1 MPTVGEGHYTYEVV
15 PSWPNVP
22 KYWSLGMASDGAVNS
37 KDEVHIFSRGL
48 HPLTIWTPEGD
59 FISSWGEGHFS
70 ANPHGIYI
78 APNDNVWLVDRDF
91 HIATEYTPSGDELR
105 TFGEKL
111 APSPSFVGEPFNM
124 PSGLAIAPDGNIFV
138 SDGYGGHRVHKF
150 SPEGELLLSWGRQG
164 TRPGEFA
171 LLHNLWVDSRG
182 RVLICDRENH
192 RIQVFDGKGRFE
204 TQWCDN
210 LHRPCALYMETLDN
224 GAKPVCYIG
233 ELGPGASQNGAYP
246 NIGHRIVIRDADGI
260 ELGRFGD
267 PIMGEGPGQFI
278 APHGICLDSNRNLYV
293 AEVSWT
299 IMGWRLDPP
308 REMRSLQKLVKLD

>member
-1 MPTVGEGHYTYEVV
+1 MTTVGEGDYAYEVV
-15 PSWPNVP
+15 PTWPNVP
-22 KYWSLGMASDGAVNS
+22 KYWTLGMASDGAVNS

-48 HPLTIWTPEGD
+48 HPLTIWTTDGD

-91 HIATEYTPSGDELR
+91 HIATEYTPSGEELR

-171 LLHNLWVDSRG
+171 LLHNLWVDSRS

-192 RIQVFDGKGRFE
+192 RIQLFDDVGNYLDEWVDLIAPGDIWIRDDVVYVVEQGAGCGVSIWTLDGDLITRWRGDRGPGKG
-204 TQWCDN
+204 
-210 LHRPCALYMETLDN
+210 TLSA
-224 GAKPVCYIG
+224 G
-233 ELGPGASQNGAYP
+233 
-246 NIGHRIVIRDADGI
+246 
-260 ELGRFGD
+260 
-267 PIMGEGPGQFI
+267 
-278 APHGICLDSNRNLYV
+278 HGICVDSQGSIYV
-293 AEVSWT
+293 TEIGDAQQVVKF
-299 IMGWRLDPP
+299 
-308 REMRSLQKLVKLD
+308 QKT

>member
-1 MPTVGEGHYTYEVV
+1 MQTVGEGDYTYELV
-15 PSWPNVP
+15 PSWPTVP
-22 KYWSLGMASDGAVNS
+22 KYWTLGMVSDGAVNS
-37 KDEVHIFSRGL
+37 RDEVHIFSRGL

-91 HIATEYTPSGDELR
+91 HIATEYTPSGTELR

-171 LLHNLWVDSRG
+171 LLHNVWVDSRS

-192 RIQVFDGKGRFE
+192 RIQIFDDVGNYLDEWVDLIAPGDIWIKDEVVYVVEQGGGCGVSIWTLDGDLITRWRGDRGPGKG
-204 TQWCDN
+204 TIS
-210 LHRPCALYMETLDN
+210 A
-224 GAKPVCYIG
+224 G
-233 ELGPGASQNGAYP
+233 
-246 NIGHRIVIRDADGI
+246 
-260 ELGRFGD
+260 
-267 PIMGEGPGQFI
+267 
-278 APHGICLDSNRNLYV
+278 HGICVDSQGSIYV
-293 AEVSWT
+293 TEIGDAQQVVKF
-299 IMGWRLDPP
+299 
-308 REMRSLQKLVKLD
+308 QKT

>member
-1 MPTVGEGHYTYEVV
+1 MTTVGEGDYTYELV

-22 KYWSLGMASDGAVNS
+22 KYWTLGMVSDGAVNS
-37 KDEVHIFSRGL
+37 RDEVHLFSRGL
-48 HPLTIWTPEGD
+48 HPLTIWTPDGD

-171 LLHNLWVDSRG
+171 LLHNVWVDSRS

-192 RIQVFDGKGRFE
+192 RIQLFDDVGNYLDEWVDLIAPGDIWIKDDVVYVVEQGAGCGVSIWTLDGDLITRWRGDRGPGKG
-204 TQWCDN
+204 
-210 LHRPCALYMETLDN
+210 TLSA
-224 GAKPVCYIG
+224 G
-233 ELGPGASQNGAYP
+233 
-246 NIGHRIVIRDADGI
+246 
-260 ELGRFGD
+260 
-267 PIMGEGPGQFI
+267 
-278 APHGICLDSNRNLYV
+278 HGICVDSQGSIYV
-293 AEVSWT
+293 TEIGDAQQVVKF
-299 IMGWRLDPP
+299 
-308 REMRSLQKLVKLD
+308 QKT

>member
-1 MPTVGEGHYTYEVV
+1 MQTVGEGDYTYELV
-15 PSWPNVP
+15 PSWPTVP
-22 KYWSLGMASDGAVNS
+22 KYWTLGMVSDGAVNS
-37 KDEVHIFSRGL
+37 RDEVHIFSRGL

-91 HIATEYTPSGDELR
+91 HIATEYTPSGTELR

-171 LLHNLWVDSRG
+171 LLHNVWVDSRS

-192 RIQVFDGKGRFE
+192 RIQIFDDVGNYLDEWVDLIAPGDIWIKDEVVYVVEQGGGGGVSIWTLDGDLITRWRGDRGPGKG
-204 TQWCDN
+204 TIS
-210 LHRPCALYMETLDN
+210 A
-224 GAKPVCYIG
+224 G
-233 ELGPGASQNGAYP
+233 
-246 NIGHRIVIRDADGI
+246 
-260 ELGRFGD
+260 
-267 PIMGEGPGQFI
+267 
-278 APHGICLDSNRNLYV
+278 HGICVDSQGSIYV
-293 AEVSWT
+293 TEIGDAQQVVKF
-299 IMGWRLDPP
+299 
-308 REMRSLQKLVKLD
+308 QKT